1 MSNDSHKKILG
12 FTDLVG
18 KVVKHNHDKVIH
30 QDLKETEFDDIVMSV
45 IAPESDRLR
54 NAISRHSEKLTQHTE
69 YEILTLAQP
78 VQTDQLLR
86 ISFWDEV
93 NTAIAENR
101 PVSERKIWNGVCSC
115 TYWYRVRDELEWKMA
130 YVLTPV
136 MSYAK
141 ANKLGLELGQK
152 AMLAILS
159 APNVDSKGRIENIK
173 LAQLQKQ
180 VFEMIQ
186 DRVHGKAVQ
195 RIQSHNTNV
204 EANKKESI
212 EDIQKELEQLQ
223 KKVMPVTIEVDGE

>member
-1 MSNDSHKKILG
+1 MNDSHKKILG
-12 FTDLVG
+12 FTELVD
-18 KVVKHNHDKVIH
+18 KVSKYNHDKVVH
-30 QDLKETEFDDIVMSV
+30 QDLKETEYDDILLSV
-45 IAPESDRLR
+45 VAPESDMLKFS
-54 NAISRHSEKLTQHTE
+54 IKQHSQKLTQHTE
-69 YEILTLAQP
+69 YEIVNLAQP

-101 PVSERKIWNGVCSC
+101 VISERKIWQGVCSG
-115 TYWYRVRDELEWKMA
+115 TYWHRVRDELEWKMA

-152 AMLAILS
+152 AMLAILA
-159 APNVDSKGRIENIK
+159 APNIDKNGKIENIK

-186 DRVHGKAVQ
+186 DRIHGKAVQ
-195 RIQSHNTNV
+195 RIQSHNTNENV
-204 EANKKESI
+204 EKKESL
-212 EDIQKELEQLQ
+212 EDLHKELEQLQ
-223 KKVMPVTIEVDGE
+223 KKVMPITIEVDGE